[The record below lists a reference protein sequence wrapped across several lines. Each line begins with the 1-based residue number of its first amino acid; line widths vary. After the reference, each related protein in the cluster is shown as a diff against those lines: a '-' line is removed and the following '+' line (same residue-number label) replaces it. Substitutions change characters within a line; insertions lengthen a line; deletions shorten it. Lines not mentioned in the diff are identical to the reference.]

1 MEQAQKR
8 TWAEIHMD
16 RLEENYRQLRA
27 LAPESGYIGIVKANA
42 YGHGAVPV
50 GKKLEQLGA
59 DYLAVA
65 CLDEAMELR
74 RGGVEMPVLILGYT
88 AAEYVPE
95 LLQYD
100 LTQTIYDPEQAR
112 VFSRIAQEQ
121 GEKLK
126 CHLKADTGMSRL
138 GILCDEAHL
147 ERAAEELA
155 EMARLP
161 GLDAEGIFMHFADA
175 DSDPDYSAMQQRR
188 FFALL
193 DLLRA
198 RGVTFEKAHCCAS
211 AAVCNCPGAHLS
223 LIRPGIALYGLYPD
237 PSTEKCM
244 TLRPVMELKSRIAS
258 VKRLPKGTSVSYGC
272 TYTLQRDSVV
282 AAVPVGYAD
291 GLPRR
296 LSGRMEMLV
305 RGTRAPQIGRI
316 CMDMCMLDVT
326 DLPEVQVGDVVT
338 VFGDGAPLQVLADRA
353 DTISYE
359 LMCAIS
365 PRVPRIYLP

>member
-1 MEQAQKR
+1 
-8 TWAEIHMD
+8 
-16 RLEENYRQLRA
+16 
-27 LAPESGYIGIVKANA
+27 
-42 YGHGAVPV
+42 
-50 GKKLEQLGA
+50 
-59 DYLAVA
+59 
-65 CLDEAMELR
+65 
-74 RGGVEMPVLILGYT
+74 
-88 AAEYVPE
+88 
-95 LLQYD
+95 
-100 LTQTIYDPEQAR
+100 
-112 VFSRIAQEQ
+112 
-121 GEKLK
+121 
-126 CHLKADTGMSRL
+126 
-138 GILCDEAHL
+138 
-147 ERAAEELA
+147 
-155 EMARLP
+155 
-161 GLDAEGIFMHFADA
+161 MHFADA

-211 AAVCNCPGAHLS
+211 AAVCNCPGAHLN

-237 PSTEKCM
+237 PSTEKRM

-258 VKRLPKGTSVSYGC
+258 VKHLPKGTSVSYGC

-305 RGTRAPQIGRI
+305 RGGRAPQIGRI

-338 VFGDGAPLQVLADRA
+338 VFGDGVPLQVLADRA